1 MARDGALKLDESL
14 QEQVLKLRDDEGKKW
29 DEIGEIT
36 GVAVG
41 KCMLVYS
48 AGHVPKKEL
57 IKNATTED
65 VQRLRDERGLSWGD
79 IMVRTGLNEGQV
91 RALYGKETKGSRIGK
106 GGRHPGEGGTAAPK
120 VKGEKKAKA
129 AKPAAPAHDLFADMD
144 EAQIKDALTG
154 YAIKVDNGD
163 GTTEPIKVKAVKRAT
178 AGKVVLTD
186 GTTGEARTIK
196 MASISAIS
204 KKKVS

>member
-1 MARDGALKLDESL
+1 MARDGALKLDSDL
-14 QEQVLKLRDDEGKKW
+14 QAQVLKLRDDEGKKW

-41 KCMLVYS
+41 KCMLAYS

-91 RALYGKETKGSRIGK
+91 RALYGKETKGLRIGK
-106 GGRHPGEGGTAAPK
+106 GGRHPDDVSGEPK

-129 AKPAAPAHDLFADMD
+129 AKPAAPAHDLFAGME
-144 EAQIKDALTG
+144 EAEIKDALTG